1 MDKKETGF
9 WNTPLISSLV
19 RSQSVKLPEMLL
31 GYFIG
36 PFGALLSS
44 GIFTSILQNYF
55 TDVLKLDLSF
65 LTGLQLF
72 STILIV
78 AANLVVGQLIERT
91 KALAGKARPWV
102 LLSAL
107 TLSVASVLMF
117 IVPVQSPTAKMVWIA
132 IAYNLYYA
140 VAYPIYNTANS
151 TLIPVST
158 RDSKQR
164 ATLAS
169 FTNVAGLGVMGVG
182 SMVFPMLVSFA
193 LKENQGLWFMTMLA
207 VAIFTALTIFLQ
219 FKFTR
224 ERVTEESMGTA
235 GSDAQ
240 DKTATLGEQL
250 KAVTS
255 EKWWWITIV
264 FYMGF
269 QWSGAMKNGSMTFF
283 CQWVLDNSLFTSL
296 DMVENLGDAWG
307 MSQSLLAVLGA
318 IPMALA
324 ATVVVPLANKF
335 GKRLTAFAGMV
346 MGVVGGVTAGL
357 GGSQII
363 PVAIGV
369 ALKCLG
375 SAPACYLILAML
387 ADVIDHIEYT
397 SHIRTDGLTMSVYSA
412 LMVADT
418 PICNAIFS
426 VILGA
431 CGYDQNADTALNIL
445 GQSASAPGGHLHQL
459 HLGGD
464 GGLRAVRGAHPP
476 VDGGEKSARGA
487 ESHRPSEGVNHLPMA
502 KGRTAR

>member
-9 WNTPLISSLV
+9 WNTPLTSSLV
-19 RSQSVKLPEMLL
+19 GSQSAKLPEMLL

-158 RDSKQR
+158 RNSQQR
-164 ATLAS
+164 GALAS

-182 SMVFPMLVSFA
+182 SMVFPMLVSNVM
-193 LKENQGLWFMTMLA
+193 KEDQNMWFLVMLGVA
-207 VAIFTALTIFLQ
+207 VFSALTIYLQ
-219 FKFTR
+219 FRFTR
-224 ERVTEESMGTA
+224 ERVTEEGMGA
-235 GSDAQ
+235 DHSSAPA
-240 DKTATLGEQL
+240 KTATMGEQL
-250 KAVTS
+250 RAVTS
-255 EKWWWITIV
+255 EKWWWIAIL
-264 FYMGF
+264 FYLAF
-269 QWSGAMKNGSMTFF
+269 QWSGAMKNGSMSYF
-283 CQWVLDNSLFTSL
+283 CQWVADSS
-296 DMVENLGDAWG
+296 MLGGDYGAV
-307 MSQSLLAVLGA
+307 QSLLAILGA
-318 IPMALA
+318 IPMAA
-324 ATVVVPLANKF
+324 AAAVVVPLANKF
-335 GKRLTAFAGMV
+335 GKRLVTMAGMAL
-346 MGVVGGVTAGL
+346 GVAGGVIAGL
-357 GGSQII
+357 GNGQII
-363 PVAIGV
+363 PVAVGV

-387 ADVIDHIEYT
+387 ADVIDHIEFK
-397 SHIRTDGLTMSVYSA
+397 SGIRTDGLTMSIYSCVMVAATPVCNAAFMAMLGGAGYVAPPADAAAAAAMTQTAAVQGTIAVSYIWIETIAYAVCAA
-412 LMVADT
+412 LMLLWTVEKNLPAEQE
-418 PICNAIFS
+418 AI
-426 VILGA
+426 
-431 CGYDQNADTALNIL
+431 
-445 GQSASAPGGHLHQL
+445 
-459 HLGGD
+459 
-464 GGLRAVRGAHPP
+464 
-476 VDGGEKSARGA
+476 AR
-487 ESHRPSEGVNHLPMA
+487 R
-502 KGRTAR
+502 KK

>member
-269 QWSGAMKNGSMTFF
+269 QWSGAMKNGSMAFF
-283 CQWVLDNSLFTSL
+283 CKWVLDNTFFGSA
-296 DMVENLGDAWG
+296 DAWG
-307 MSQSLLAVLGA
+307 ASQSLLAVLGA
-318 IPMALA
+318 IPMAA
-324 ATVVVPLANKF
+324 ALVVPLANKF
-335 GKRLTAFAGMV
+335 GKRTVTIIGMVVGVIGGVIAGM
-346 MGVVGGVTAGL
+346 GQG
-357 GGSQII
+357 QIV

-369 ALKCLG
+369 AIKCLG

-387 ADVIDHIEYT
+387 ADVIDHIEFK
-397 SHIRTDGLTMSVYSA
+397 SGIRTDGFTMSIYSSI
-412 LMVADT
+412 MVAAT

-426 VILGA
+426 AILNGS
-431 CGYDQNADTALNIL
+431 GYDQGADVALGTA
-445 GQSASAPGGHLHQL
+445 GQTAAAQGAITVSYIWIETIAY
-459 HLGGD
+459 
-464 GGLRAVRGAHPP
+464 AVCA
-476 VDGGEKSARGA
+476 VLMLLWTVEKNLPEEQKAIA
-487 ESHRPSEGVNHLPMA
+487 ER
-502 KGRTAR
+502 KK